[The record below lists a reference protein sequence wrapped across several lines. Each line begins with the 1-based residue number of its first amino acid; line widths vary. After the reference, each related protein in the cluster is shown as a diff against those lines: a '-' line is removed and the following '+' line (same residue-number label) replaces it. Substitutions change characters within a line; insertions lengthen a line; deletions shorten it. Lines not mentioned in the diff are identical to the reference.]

1 MLIEWSSSVVRGAL
15 EERDT
20 PTCRTY
26 PLRPAAPAVF
36 QVVTDTLRLRFAPSP
51 TGHLHIGGARTALF
65 NWAYARRTGGKF
77 LLRIED
83 TDRERSRPE
92 YERSILEGLR
102 WLGIDWD
109 EGPDVGGHSGPYRQ
123 SQRYERYRAAA
134 EELLAGGR
142 AYLCFCSA
150 ERLENLRAE
159 RSRAGQNPA
168 YDGRCRALDPAES
181 ARRRAAGEPAVV
193 RFRVPEGRTRLTDWI
208 RGEVVFENA
217 EVEDWVMVRSSGDPI
232 YNFVVVVD
240 DIAMRI
246 THVLRGEEHLT
257 NTPKQVLL
265 YEAFGQTPPVF
276 AHLPLMLGKDRKKL
290 SKRTGDTSLQDY
302 RDKGYPPE
310 AVQNF
315 LSLQGWALDDKTT
328 LFALA
333 QLVERFD
340 PHDVSPAGSIFDP
353 EKFLWMAGEY
363 IRQDSVERVAE
374 RCAPFVLQAGLT
386 SAGELATRR
395 AWYHAVVASEKERI
409 KLYSELPARIAY
421 LFAPDAELVY
431 QDDALAAARKHEGR
445 VDVLARYLAWL
456 APRLEPL
463 APARLREATRQWV
476 KESGL
481 SMPALFQPLRCALT
495 GAAGGVDLFEV
506 MALLGPASVRA
517 RIERACVRLAG

>member
-1 MLIEWSSSVVRGAL
+1 MS
-15 EERDT
+15 DT
-20 PTCRTY
+20 
-26 PLRPAAPAVF
+26 V
-36 QVVTDTLRLRFAPSP
+36 RLRFAPSP

-102 WLGIDWD
+102 WLGLDWD
-109 EGPDVGGHSGPYRQ
+109 EGPDVGGASGPYRQ
-123 SQRYERYRAAA
+123 SERYDRYRTAA
-134 EELLAGGR
+134 EDLLARGK
-142 AYLCFCSA
+142 AYLCFCTA
-150 ERLENLRAE
+150 ERLERLREE
-159 RSRAGQNPA
+159 RSKAGQNPA
-168 YDGRCRALDPAES
+168 YDGLCRALDPAES

-193 RFRVPEGRTRLTDWI
+193 RFRVPEGRTHLTDWI

-240 DIAMRI
+240 DVAMRI

-265 YEAFGQTPPVF
+265 YQAFERPPPVF

-315 LSLQGWALDDKTT
+315 LCLQGWALDDKTT
-328 LFALA
+328 LFSLE
-333 QLVERFD
+333 QLIERFD
-340 PHDVSPAGSIFDP
+340 PHDVSPSGSIFDP

-363 IRQDSVERVAE
+363 VRLDGVERLAE
-374 RCAPFVLQAGLT
+374 RCLPFVVRAGLA
-386 SAGELATRR
+386 SAEELALRR
-395 AWYHAVVASEKERI
+395 EWYHAVVASERERI

-421 LFAPDAELVY
+421 LFAHDEAVAY
-431 QDDALAAARKHEGR
+431 QDDALAAVKKLPAAAET
-445 VDVLARYLAWL
+445 LARYLAWL
-456 APRLEPL
+456 GPRLEPL
-463 APARLREATRQWV
+463 EPARLRESTRQWV
-476 KESGL
+476 KDSGL
-481 SMPALFQPLRCALT
+481 AMPALFQPLRCALT
-495 GAAGGVDLFEV
+495 GSLGGVDVFEA
-506 MALLGPASVRA
+506 MALLGPARVRA
-517 RIERACVRLAG
+517 RIERARERLAT

>member
-1 MLIEWSSSVVRGAL
+1 MN
-15 EERDT
+15 DT
-20 PTCRTY
+20 
-26 PLRPAAPAVF
+26 V
-36 QVVTDTLRLRFAPSP
+36 RLRFAPSP

-65 NWAYARRTGGKF
+65 NWAWARRTGGKF

-102 WLGIDWD
+102 WLGLDWD
-109 EGPDVGGHSGPYRQ
+109 EGPDVGGQLGPYRQ
-123 SQRYERYRAAA
+123 SERYERYREAA
-134 EELLAGGR
+134 EDLLARGK
-142 AYLCFCSA
+142 AYLCFCTA
-150 ERLENLRAE
+150 ERLESLREE
-159 RSRAGQNPA
+159 RTKAGLNPA

-193 RFRVPEGRTRLTDWI
+193 RFRVPEGRTRLSDWI

-240 DIAMRI
+240 DVAMRI

-265 YEAFGQTPPVF
+265 YQAFERTPPVF
-276 AHLPLMLGKDRKKL
+276 AHLPLMLGKDKKKL

-315 LSLQGWALDDKTT
+315 LCLQGWALDDKTT
-328 LFALA
+328 LFSLE
-333 QLVERFD
+333 QLIERFD
-340 PHDVSPAGSIFDP
+340 PHDVSPSGSIFDP

-363 IRQDSVERVAE
+363 VRLDSVERLAE
-374 RCAPFVLQAGLT
+374 RCLPFVVQAGLA
-386 SAGELATRR
+386 SAADLAARR
-395 AWYHAVVASEKERI
+395 EWYHAAVRSEKERI
-409 KLYSELPARIAY
+409 KLYSELPDRIAY
-421 LFAPDAELVY
+421 LFARDDAVAY
-431 QDDALAAARKHEGR
+431 QDDALAAVRKHAAPA
-445 VDVLARYLAWL
+445 DTLARYLAWL
-456 APRLEPL
+456 VPRLEPL
-463 APARLREATRQWV
+463 EPARLREATRQWV
-476 KESGL
+476 KETGL
-481 SMPALFQPLRCALT
+481 AMPALFQPLRCALT
-495 GAAGGVDLFEV
+495 GAAGGVDLFEA
-506 MALLGPASVRA
+506 MALLGSARVRA

>member
-1 MLIEWSSSVVRGAL
+1 M
-15 EERDT
+15 
-20 PTCRTY
+20 
-26 PLRPAAPAVF
+26 
-36 QVVTDTLRLRFAPSP
+36 TDTLRLRFAPSP

-65 NWAYARRTGGKF
+65 NWAYAKRTGGKF

-92 YERSILEGLR
+92 FERSILAGLR

-109 EGPDVGGHSGPYRQ
+109 EGPDVGGAFGPYRQ
-123 SQRYERYRAAA
+123 SERYARYAVAA
-134 EELLAGGR
+134 EELLSRGM

-150 ERLENLRAE
+150 ERLESLREE
-159 RSRAGQNPA
+159 RTRAGLNPA

-181 ARRRAAGEPAVV
+181 LRRRAGGEPAVL
-193 RFRVPEGRTRLTDWI
+193 RFRVPEGRTHLSDWI
-208 RGEVVFENA
+208 RGEVAFDNR

-240 DIAMRI
+240 DIEMRI

-265 YEAFGQTPPVF
+265 YQAFGRTPPVF
-276 AHLPLMLGKDRKKL
+276 AHLPLMLGKDKKKL
-290 SKRTGDTSLQDY
+290 AKRTGDTSLHDY

-315 LSLQGWALDDKTT
+315 LCLQGWALDDKTT
-328 LFALA
+328 LFSLA
-333 QLVERFD
+333 QMVERFD
-340 PHDVSPAGSIFDP
+340 PHDVSPSGSIFDP

-363 IRQDSVERVAE
+363 IRLDSVERVAE
-374 RCAPFVLQAGLT
+374 RCLPFVVRAGLAT
-386 SAGELATRR
+386 SGELAQRH
-395 AWYHAVVASEKERI
+395 AWYHAVVSSEKERI

-421 LFAPDAELVY
+421 LFARDEELVY
-431 QDDALAAARKHEGR
+431 QDDALAAAKKHEAR
-445 VDVLARYLAWL
+445 VATLARYLAWL

-463 APARLREATRQWV
+463 EPGRLRESTRQWV

-481 SMPALFQPLRCALT
+481 AMPGLFQPLRCALT
-495 GAAGGVDLFEV
+495 GAAGGVDLFEA
-506 MALLGPASVRA
+506 MALLGPARVRA
-517 RIERACVRLAG
+517 RIEHAQVRLAP